1 MTSEAQKKA
10 NKKYEQTSRITKRV
24 SFHAVRDAELLEFAN
39 NLDDFSN
46 FVKNILKDKMK
57 EKENSK

>member
-10 NKKYEQTSRITKRV
+10 NKKYEQTNRITKRV

-39 NLDDFSN
+39 NHIDDFSN

-57 EKENSK
+57 ENSK